1 MDLLRECGQDII
13 QAHRLDELHW
23 LQIPCP
29 SLACCPVPDDSAPH
43 RSPHRAVRRY
53 FVSARPGG
61 WWRCGG
67 PRQLLVRRYSRAPSG
82 APDRDTRT
90 PAGRSSFSR
99 FACTVHLQVARTCC
113 DRDLGLNPLL
123 ITVSCVVVGS
133 ARGGDV
139 FPSPPLLFVR
149 CQLACRTAAN
159 AGASCGARV
168 LASGRSGR
176 GPTLTARTAPTH
188 RASRCSVA

>member
-1 MDLLRECGQDII
+1 VWTRHHTGPLPGRIALASNTLSVARVLSRPR
-13 QAHRLDELHW
+13 RLG
-23 LQIPCP
+23 
-29 SLACCPVPDDSAPH
+29 ATPVPSSRGPPVFCLGAP
-43 RSPHRAVRRY
+43 RGVVAVRWS
-53 FVSARPGG
+53 SATTSTSSRACAQ
-61 WWRCGG
+61 WSTG
-67 PRQLLVRRYSRAPSG
+67 PRHANACRS
-82 APDRDTRT
+82 
-90 PAGRSSFSR
+90 SSFSR